1 MNNNIDTLEFW
12 TRRKII
18 PIFGVINEENASNII
33 KALYSIHFEYEDT
46 FVPVNKRKVVIIL
59 NSPGGLVSAGLAIY
73 DTIKILPLTVYTI
86 CSGTCASMG
95 AFLLSSGENGKRY
108 AFANAE
114 IMMHQPLG
122 GASGQASDIKIIA
135 DHILKT
141 KQRLNSI
148 LSENTGRSY
157 QEIEKD
163 TDRDNFFTAE
173 QAKEYGIIDH
183 VITQQNLMEVLK
195 YDNTWV

>member
-1 MNNNIDTLEFW
+1 MKLSNENFEFW
-12 TRRKII
+12 TKKKII
-18 PIFGVINEENASNII
+18 PVFGVIDEESSSRII
-33 KALYSIHFEYEDT
+33 QALYSIHFEFEEN
-46 FVPVNKRKVVIIL
+46 FKPREKRKVVFLI
-59 NSPGGLVSAGLAIY
+59 NSPGGLVSAGLSIY
-73 DTIKILPLTVYTI
+73 DTIKTLPLTVYTI

-95 AFLLSSGENGKRY
+95 AFLLSSGEKGKRY
-108 AFANAE
+108 AFPNSE

-141 KQRLNSI
+141 KQRLNTI
-148 LSENTGRSY
+148 LSENTGKSY
-157 QEIEKD
+157 QDIEKD

-183 VITQQNLMEVLK
+183 VITQQSLMEVLK
-195 YDNTWV
+195 NDNT